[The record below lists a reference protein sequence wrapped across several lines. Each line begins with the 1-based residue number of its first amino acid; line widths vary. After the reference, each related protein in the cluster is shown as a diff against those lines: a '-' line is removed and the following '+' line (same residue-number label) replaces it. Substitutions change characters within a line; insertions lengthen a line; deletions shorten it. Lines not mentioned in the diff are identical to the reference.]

1 MAEGALIKVAE
12 GIIGQL
18 GNLALK
24 ENDKKVIMDYLLDS
38 NIEENVSI
46 LPIVGIGGLG
56 KTTLAQLVFNEKKMQ
71 KHFDK
76 KLWLFVSNDFDV
88 KIIVEKIL
96 ESAKG
101 KKPENLEMNTLIN
114 DRQKELMERDIYLY

>member
-1 MAEGALIKVAE
+1 
-12 GIIGQL
+12 
-18 GNLALK
+18 
-24 ENDKKVIMDYLLDS
+24 
-38 NIEENVSI
+38 
-46 LPIVGIGGLG
+46 
-56 KTTLAQLVFNEKKMQ
+56 MQ

-114 DRQKELMERDIYLY
+114 DLQKELMERDIYLY

>member
-1 MAEGALIKVAE
+1 MK
-12 GIIGQL
+12 
-18 GNLALK
+18 
-24 ENDKKVIMDYLLDS
+24 
-38 NIEENVSI
+38 
-46 LPIVGIGGLG
+46 
-56 KTTLAQLVFNEKKMQ
+56 KKMQ

-76 KLWLFVSNDFDV
+76 KLWLFISNDFDV

-114 DRQKELMERDIYLY
+114 DLQKELMERDIYLY

>member
-56 KTTLAQLVFNEKKMQ
+56 KTTLAQMVFNEKKMQ

-76 KLWLFVSNDFDV
+76 KLWLFISNDFDV

-114 DRQKELMERDIYLY
+114 DLQKELMERDTYLY